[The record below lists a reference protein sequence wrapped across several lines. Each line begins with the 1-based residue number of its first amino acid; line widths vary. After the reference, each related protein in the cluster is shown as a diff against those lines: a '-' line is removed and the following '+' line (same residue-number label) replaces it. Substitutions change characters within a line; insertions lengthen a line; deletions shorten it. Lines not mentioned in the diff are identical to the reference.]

1 MTFEHYVATEGGW
14 DGGNLKISINGG
26 AFAIVPASAFTFN
39 PYNAN
44 LNTAAQGNTDPLA
57 GEPAFTGTDGGEVH
71 GSWGLSQIDLTK
83 VGIAAGDNIQ
93 LRFDMGMDGCTG
105 VDGWYL
111 DNIKILSCNV
121 KKKD

>member
-1 MTFEHYVATEGGW
+1 
-14 DGGNLKISINGG
+14 
-26 AFAIVPASAFTFN
+26 VPASAYTFN
-39 PYNAN
+39 PPTT
-44 LNTAAQGNTDPLA
+44 LNTAAQGNTNPLA
-57 GEPAFTGTDGGEVH
+57 GQPGFTGTDGGEVH

-83 VGIAAGDNIQ
+83 IAIKAGDNIQ

-121 KKKD
+121 KKND